1 MVSCDTNDTEQLVA
15 FKASWPYVLFAVI
28 VVGLYTLVFAV
39 AVVETAR
46 RCWRRSGFATNNA
59 QVTILIVIGS
69 AVRAAYFVVQF
80 MSPEWVRDL
89 LLAVAQVTWVGSF
102 ALVVFFWMEMQLTV
116 QRIDSVRAYRLQLLV
131 TTVGYSL
138 ARLLQTAFRS
148 ADDVSWVKPV
158 RVVLTVAIYVFYVL
172 LFGFAAFWSWRLWR
186 RMVGI
191 MRQVSR
197 GHSSGFFQRK
207 LRKLT
212 LVIVLEIVFA
222 GLFFVLGG
230 VRYMFTFL
238 DPDMR
243 CTDPSKYVLIALP
256 HYATEYVLIVVLCAS
271 IVVSPNHKEATER
284 KAAMASSTATQTR
297 SSISGATGKAGSSA
311 IAMQTRAS
319 SPAGESASDTKRLVR
334 GAANGEGASSPAGI
348 GTGDGIVMM
357 RSPLA
362 VVQEAGGRASSR
374 AKATVKKARSSRR
387 SMVSGAGSA
396 SATAAAAVTVSG
408 SGGSAV

>member
-1 MVSCDTNDTEQLVA
+1 MVSCDSEDTPELVA
-15 FKASWPYVLFAVI
+15 FKASWGYALFAAI
-28 VVGLYTLVFAV
+28 VVALYTVVFGV
-39 AVVETAR
+39 ALFETVR
-46 RCWRRSGFATNNA
+46 RCCRRNNFATNNA
-59 QVTILIVIGS
+59 QVTILILIGS

-80 MSPEWVRDL
+80 LSPEWVRDL

-131 TTVGYSL
+131 TTVGYSV

-148 ADDVSWVKPV
+148 ADDVAWVNAV

-222 GLFFVLGG
+222 ALFFVLGG
-230 VRYMFTFL
+230 VRFVFTFL
-238 DPDMR
+238 DADMR
-243 CTDPSKYVLIALP
+243 CTDPTKYVLIGLP

-271 IVVSPNHKEATER
+271 IVVSPNHKEAAER
-284 KAAMASSTATQTR
+284 KAAMTSSTATRTR
-297 SSISGATGKAGSSA
+297 SSVSGATGKGGSAA
-311 IAMQTRAS
+311 IAMQNRSS
-319 SPAGESASDTKRLVR
+319 SPVSKDTAPLV
-334 GAANGEGASSPAGI
+334 I
-348 GTGDGIVMM
+348 GKGDEVVMM

-362 VVQEAGGRASSR
+362 VVQEAGGRASAR
-374 AKATVKKARSSRR
+374 AKATLKKTRQTSQRSRLSIG
-387 SMVSGAGSA
+387 SSAADGAA
-396 SATAAAAVTVSG
+396 ATAPAAAS
-408 SGGSAV
+408 SSSNAPAGGDPSV